1 MAYCANSAI
10 LLSSFVK
17 LLVWYIRL
25 DQCYSRLAA
34 AILWLSIHLLREAPQ
49 ELCLRPET
57 AMKRTFRFSL

>member
-1 MAYCANSAI
+1 M
-10 LLSSFVK
+10 K